1 MATTTEASSS
11 NTTTNNAENAPS
23 KIIKIKSNDDQIFEI
38 DQDVVEQSSTI
49 KTLSDLMDV
58 GEVPIPLPNV
68 KASILGPIVE
78 FCNHHKND
86 PKPEPIDDDDDDDP
100 NKDIYEPK
108 RSDDISEWDQAF
120 VKRFTVAEGTL
131 FDIIMAANYLG
142 IKTLLAVGCK
152 TIANMV
158 RGKSSSEVREMF
170 NISYDP
176 PGEGLNAPTNAIEG
190 QAGTVPTAQDS
201 STTGPSPAPD
211 PMNQ

>member
-1 MATTTEASSS
+1 MASTEADSSNATTA
-11 NTTTNNAENAPS
+11 NTENATS
-23 KIIKIKSNDDQIFEI
+23 KIIKIQSNDGQIFEI
-38 DQDVVEQSSTI
+38 DQGVVEQSSTI

-86 PKPEPIDDDDDDDP
+86 PKPEPLDDDDDDDP

-108 RSDDISEWDQAF
+108 RSDDIIEWDQNF
-120 VKRFTVAEGTL
+120 IKQFTVAEGTL

-176 PGEGLNAPTNAIEG
+176 PGEGLNAPNAIEG
-190 QAGTVPTAQDS
+190 QAGTVPTTQDANA
-201 STTGPSPAPD
+201 TGPSPQPD

>member
-1 MATTTEASSS
+1 MATTEAQAS
-11 NTTTNNAENAPS
+11 NATTNNTESATS

-38 DQDVVEQSSTI
+38 DQGVVEQSSTI

-58 GEVPIPLPNV
+58 GDVPIPLPNV
-68 KASILGPIVE
+68 KASILGPIVD

-86 PKPEPIDDDDDDDP
+86 PKPEPLDDDDDDDP

-108 RSDDISEWDQAF
+108 RSDDICEWDQNF
-120 VKRFTVAEGTL
+120 IKQFTVQEGTL

-176 PGEGLNAPTNAIEG
+176 PGEGLNAPNAIEG
-190 QAGTVPTAQDS
+190 QAGTVPTTPDVNA
-201 STTGPSPAPD
+201 TGPSPQPD